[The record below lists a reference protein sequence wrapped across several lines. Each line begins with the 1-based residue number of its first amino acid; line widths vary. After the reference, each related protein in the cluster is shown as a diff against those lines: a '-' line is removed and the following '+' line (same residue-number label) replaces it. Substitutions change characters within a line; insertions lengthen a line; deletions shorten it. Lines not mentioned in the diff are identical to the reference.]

1 MKNEKSRSA
10 CQLLLCHSSRFPLSL
25 VRCPLSVS
33 VHKCVCGSSRV
44 EFLCL
49 LRFWFGLSCLCLR
62 FFYILVSFLASFAF
76 LFFVFV
82 PLFALFAL
90 AQLLL
95 LLVSLSPAALGHVAS
110 CCDNDNNNY
119 NSNSNKNNS
128 SWQLLSV

>member
-1 MKNEKSRSA
+1 MKSLARLASSFFA
-10 CQLLLCHSSRFPLSL
+10 ILLVFP
-25 VRCPLSVS
+25 CPLSVVRCPCLS
-33 VHKCVCGSSRV
+33 INASAVRV
-44 EFLCL
+44 ELSFYVYSDFGLDSVASVCAFSI
-49 LRFWFGLSCLCLR
+49 FWFPFWLLLP
-62 FFYILVSFLASFAF
+62 FFF
-76 LFFVFV
+76 FFVFV

>member
-25 VRCPLSVS
+25 VHCPCLSINASAV
-33 VHKCVCGSSRV
+33 RV
-44 EFLCL
+44 ELSFYVYSDFGLDSVASVCAFSI
-49 LRFWFGLSCLCLR
+49 FWFPFWLLLP
-62 FFYILVSFLASFAF
+62 FF
-76 LFFVFV
+76 FFVFV

>member
-25 VRCPLSVS
+25 VRCPCLSINASAV
-33 VHKCVCGSSRV
+33 RV
-44 EFLCL
+44 ELSFYVYSDFGLDSVASVCAFSI
-49 LRFWFGLSCLCLR
+49 FWFPFWLLLP
-62 FFYILVSFLASFAF
+62 FF
-76 LFFVFV
+76 FFVFV